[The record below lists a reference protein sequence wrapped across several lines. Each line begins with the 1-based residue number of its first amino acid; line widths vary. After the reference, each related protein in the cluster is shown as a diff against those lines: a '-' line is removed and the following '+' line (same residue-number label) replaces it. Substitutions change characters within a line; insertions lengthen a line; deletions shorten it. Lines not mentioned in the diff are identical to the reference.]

1 MIIALRNTVRTTILP
16 SSVLKE
22 HCILYRPR
30 KEINTFSQL
39 SDLGIFILAFS
50 FFFVFYGD
58 NLNTEFN
65 T

>member
-1 MIIALRNTVRTTILP
+1 MALRNTGRKTILP
-16 SSVLKE
+16 SSVPKE
-22 HCILYRPR
+22 HCIPYRPR

-39 SDLGIFILAFS
+39 SDLGIFTLAFL

-58 NLNTEFN
+58 NLNTKYN